1 LLDCSDLKDCSSN
14 ISHDFPHCSSTKSLH
29 LSDCS
34 DLKDCSSNMSHV
46 LPYCSSSKPLDLPDC
61 SSNMFLV
68 FPHCSNF
75 KPLDLPDCSSS
86 KPLDL
91 PLCSNGRPPDL
102 PDRSINMSHVLS
114 KPLQSS
120 SLNCCTF
127 LELSVNNISK
137 ENINTSLYQSKS
149 VIRSSS
155 SKLSNLLRDTSS
167 QSNCLTSISK
177 TICDLDFSV
186 ICKYKTMN
194 SYFTSYHCITVNSSF
209 KTN

>member
-1 LLDCSDLKDCSSN
+1 MFCLIVQVQ
-14 ISHDFPHCSSTKSLH
+14 ISRFFRLFRFERLFKKYVTCFPHCLNS
-29 LSDCS
+29 
-34 DLKDCSSNMSHV
+34 
-46 LPYCSSSKPLDLPDC
+46 
-61 SSNMFLV
+61 
-68 FPHCSNF
+68 

-86 KPLDL
+86 KPVDL
-91 PLCSNGRPPDL
+91 PLCSNGKPPDL
-102 PDRSINMSHVLS
+102 PDCSINMSHVLS

-127 LELSVNNISK
+127 LKLSVNPISK

-177 TICDLDFSV
+177 YICNSDFSV
-186 ICKYKTMN
+186 VCKYKTMN
-194 SYFTSYHCITVNSSF
+194 SYCRSYCKF
-209 KTN
+209 LY